1 MKWTRATATTAIKRV
16 RRKKRRVRETDPG
29 CDIMFA
35 SNETEVGVSE
45 VKAAVYD
52 KLLASRLYGRVLS
65 RRVEGVMNRLQV
77 YHPDPRDDGVDRD
90 ECVPESVL
98 RSRECGKIGPADKKR
113 GPKAVYASTKD
124 KIKYDNN
131 NYDNNSEAMDDS
143 DLYSKAPCRTAWY
156 LMWENVGP
164 GVWAPDYRD

>member
-1 MKWTRATATTAIKRV
+1 
-16 RRKKRRVRETDPG
+16 
-29 CDIMFA
+29 
-35 SNETEVGVSE
+35 
-45 VKAAVYD
+45 
-52 KLLASRLYGRVLS
+52 
-65 RRVEGVMNRLQV
+65 MNRLQV
-77 YHPDPRDDGVDRD
+77 YHPSPRDDGADRD
-90 ECVPESVL
+90 VCIPELLL
-98 RSRECGKIGPADKKR
+98 RARDRGEIGPVEMKRVPKKSSS
-113 GPKAVYASTKD
+113 GYAPTKD